1 MEKAQR
7 GRTVVRATIRSA
19 CRMEHRSATGLP
31 FSTLKSWGVCLPLEM
46 VSMLRQGVAPAE
58 VGFESTHVLE
68 ARLTS

>member
-1 MEKAQR
+1 MQKKKKK
-7 GRTVVRATIRSA
+7 RSA

-31 FSTLKSWGVCLPLEM
+31 FSTLKSWGVCLPLEI

>member
-1 MEKAQR
+1 
-7 GRTVVRATIRSA
+7 
-19 CRMEHRSATGLP
+19 MEHRSATGLP
-31 FSTLKSWGVCLPLEM
+31 FSTLKSWGVCLPLEI